1 MITVE
6 ELMLGRYQVCFSGDH
21 LQIITEVAELSPYD
35 RAEVLYAL
43 LVSVLRLDTDNVLFK
58 E

>member
-6 ELMLGRYQVCFSGDH
+6 ELMLGRYQVMLSGDH
-21 LQIITEVAELSPYD
+21 LAIITEVAELSPYD
-35 RAEVLYAL
+35 RAEVMFAL
-43 LVSVLRLDTDNVLFK
+43 LTSVLRLDTNNILFK

>member
-1 MITVE
+1 MITVKQLRGGVFHVE
-6 ELMLGRYQVCFSGDH
+6 FSGDH
-21 LQIITEVAELSPYD
+21 LAIITEVAELSPYNE
-35 RAEVLYAL
+35 AEVLYAL